1 MAVETVLY
9 AEKKWSCPASVVQNG
24 EATFTFTT
32 RTEASPNVATMS
44 ELLDY
49 NGKKVGTV
57 TAYNEKVPAGEYPVL
72 PDYLLDGAVF
82 SAGTKS
88 IIVDKNNPTAK
99 CGYYNGCATFD
110 DGRVILKNI
119 DKTQE
124 TIGEG
129 NLHFVIERSYTD
141 VDRDTYYVVR
151 AVNDIGEEGPPSEI
165 SALVTRKPDEKAV
178 MSFDGSANAV
188 SEKIV
193 AYRLYRAS
201 GGTKGSDFLFVGE
214 IKGTTGGEFQDTL
227 SDDMLNEVMP
237 KYGSVPEKLEG
248 ICGMSGGFMA
258 AYKGKDIYFSEP
270 YMPYCFPW
278 EYNQSVPF
286 DIVGMAVRGNYLYVM
301 TKGSLYAFVGDHPEQ
316 ITPLAM
322 RFDVP
327 CISRKSIA
335 HVNGNIIYAG
345 TTGLVIISNGSPR
358 IFSDALYTLEQYKD
372 LHFENCLASGEYDG
386 KYLAVFNDKALLFDF
401 SDEAIKHTTIDT
413 DGFELSEYSY
423 NDGSWKNYETNFMS
437 YNTPYGETFIN
448 QDFSSENLSAEWKSK
463 EFVFARPVAFT
474 CARVRFDDKSGSTV
488 NIKLFAEDKEVY
500 SGTVRSNTA
509 FRIPVLRREC
519 RWSVAVQG
527 TVDIT
532 SIELAESMSEL

>member
-1 MAVETVLY
+1 MSVETVLY
-9 AEKKWSCPASVVQNG
+9 GEKKWSCPASVVQND
-24 EATFTFTT
+24 EATFTFTS
-32 RTEASPNVATMS
+32 RTEASPNNAVTLN
-44 ELLDY
+44 LLDY

-57 TAYNEKVPAGEYPVL
+57 IAYNEKIPAAEYPVI
-72 PDYLLDGAVF
+72 PDNLLQGATF
-82 SAGTKS
+82 NTITSS
-88 IIVDKNNPTAK
+88 IVTNKNNPAAK
-99 CGYYNGCATFD
+99 CDYGNGCLYIKD
-110 DGRVILKNI
+110 NKVILKNI

-129 NLHFVIERSYTD
+129 NLHFVIERNYTD
-141 VDRDTYYVVR
+141 IDRDTYYVVR
-151 AVNDIGEEGPPSEI
+151 AVNNIGEEGPPSEI
-165 SALVTRKPDEKAV
+165 SALVTRRPDEKAV
-178 MSFDGSANAV
+178 MSFEGSSNA
-188 SEKIV
+188 SKENIV

-201 GGTKGSDFLFVGE
+201 GGTSGSDFLFVAE
-214 IKGTTGGEFQDTL
+214 TDGTTGGEFHDTVAEEE
-227 SDDMLNEVMP
+227 LNEVMP
-237 KYGSVPEKLEG
+237 KYGSVPKNLEG

-258 AYKGKDIYFSEP
+258 AYKYKDIYFSEP

-278 EYNQSVPF
+278 EYSQSVPF

-358 IFSDALYTLEQYKD
+358 IFSDSLYTLEQYKD
-372 LHFENCLASGEYDG
+372 LHFENCIASGEYDG
-386 KYLAVFNDKALLFDF
+386 KYLAVFSDKALLFDF
-401 SDEAIKHTTIDT
+401 SDENIKHTTVDVN
-413 DGFELSEYSY
+413 GFEISEYSY
-423 NDGSWKNYETNFMS
+423 NDGSWLGYEENFMS

-448 QDFSSENLSAEWKSK
+448 QDFSTENLSAEWKSK

-474 CARVRFDDKSGSTV
+474 CARVRFDDPAASV
-488 NIKLFAEDKEVY
+488 NIKLFAENNEVF
-500 SGTVRSNTA
+500 SGTVPNNSA
-509 FRIPVLRREC
+509 FRLPVLRREC
-519 RWSVAVQG
+519 RWSVAVEG
-527 TVDIT
+527 TCDIT